1 MNKIFKIVWNHNI
14 GSYTVVSELAK
25 GKTKASSEQ
34 NNSIS
39 EAGKGRLKKQ
49 FILTAL
55 ALSLGVES
63 AWAMIP
69 EKSATGGAVF
79 AIGTGTTSA
88 HGTGALSIGHNT
100 QAKNNGALA
109 IGPNSTHPTVANSNN
124 SIAIGVNL
132 QATGQKAIGIG
143 TDTTVDGIGAIAIG
157 NNDSGRRVN

>member
-69 EKSATGGAVF
+69 ENSATGGAVF

-109 IGPNSTHPTVANSNN
+109 IGSNSGTNSTLANSNN
-124 SIAIGVNL
+124 SIM
-132 QATGQKAIGIG
+132 
-143 TDTTVDGIGAIAIG
+143 
-157 NNDSGRRVN
+157 